1 MIRDWNESFSL
12 IRFLHAIPEGEE
24 VDVYINDTPFYED
37 LDFADFSPY
46 VYVPKGNYTVN
57 VYLADT
63 RENPILS
70 QNINVGVNQ
79 LVTMAISGENND
91 IKLVPVVE
99 EVVVV
104 SGNNS
109 NIRVV
114 HLSPNAPGVDVSVD
128 GETLFEDIKF
138 GEGTDYVDLNP
149 RTYNVNILLNSDKSI
164 ALPLKITL
172 NPNKIYTIYV
182 IGNPPKLEAIQVIDG
197 NTYACR

>member
-114 HLSPNAPGVDVSVD
+114 HLSPNAPSINVLADNQL
-128 GETLFEDIKF
+128 LFEDIDYR
-138 GEGTDYVDLNP
+138 EATDYVTVPSKTYTMRIEDSGCISMMP
-149 RTYNVNILLNSDKSI
+149 R
-164 ALPLKITL
+164 
-172 NPNKIYTIYV
+172 
-182 IGNPPKLEAIQVIDG
+182 
-197 NTYACR
+197 

>member
-114 HLSPNAPGVDVSVD
+114 HLSPNAPSINILADNQL
-128 GETLFEDIKF
+128 LFEDIDYR
-138 GEGTDYVDLNP
+138 EVTDYITVPSKTYTIRIEDSATNRLIVQNQITINP
-149 RTYNVNILLNSDKSI
+149 SQ
-164 ALPLKITL
+164 
-172 NPNKIYTIYV
+172 IYTFYAV
-182 IGNPPKLEAIQVIDG
+182 GNLSNLNIIQSLDG
-197 NTYACR
+197 STFIN

>member
-114 HLSPNAPGVDVSVD
+114 HLSPNAPSINVLADD
-128 GETLFEDIKF
+128 QPLFEDIDYR
-138 GEGTDYVDLNP
+138 EVTDYITVPSKTYTIRIEDLATNRLIVQNQITINP
-149 RTYNVNILLNSDKSI
+149 SQ
-164 ALPLKITL
+164 
-172 NPNKIYTIYV
+172 IYTFYAV
-182 IGNPPKLEAIQVIDG
+182 GNLSNLNIIQSLDG
-197 NTYACR
+197 STFIN

>member
-104 SGNNS
+104 RDRKS
-109 NIRVV
+109 VV
-114 HLSPNAPGVDVSVD
+114 
-128 GETLFEDIKF
+128 
-138 GEGTDYVDLNP
+138 
-149 RTYNVNILLNSDKSI
+149 
-164 ALPLKITL
+164 
-172 NPNKIYTIYV
+172 
-182 IGNPPKLEAIQVIDG
+182 
-197 NTYACR
+197 